1 MFTNIALLS
10 LAFVSTSTVRDP
22 SLYRPRIELWTNRGD
37 AAVYTRGERVRL
49 YFKIDQDAYV
59 TIFRVDTDGRVRV
72 LFPRDPWEDNFA
84 RGGREL
90 EVDGRALGSDAFTI
104 DDYPGVGYLF
114 AVASAD
120 PFVYDQIESGD
131 HWDYRVIADG
141 RVKGD
146 PYVAMTDL
154 AQRIVPDGYADWD
167 YDVISYNVGQHYDY
181 PRFLCYD
188 CHTYVSY
195 SYWDPYY
202 YSCVRFRMFVYDDP
216 WYYPYRYYGGSR
228 VVFTRPYRPQPR
240 FIFKDWGTDRPSRD
254 GFVSR
259 ERERPVN
266 DNGRRGVT
274 SRDLGGLGIVP
285 PPNVRDRRD
294 RPGDDR
300 GNGNDRGN
308 NGNGRGNN
316 GNDDR
321 GQGRRDRPDRPGD
334 DRGNNGNDHGNKGND
349 DRGQGRRDRPDD
361 KRPSDRPMVL
371 PPTDQPRVEP
381 RRDEPRIEPRHDE
394 PRNIEPRVEPRRD
407 EPRRVEPRNEPRNE
421 PRSEPRR
428 AEPRNEPRSQPP
440 PPPPRAE
447 PRRDP
452 PRESPK
458 PKNEPEV
465 RRRKP

>member
-10 LAFVSTSTVRDP
+10 LAVVSTPTVRDP
-22 SLYRPRIELWTNRGD
+22 SFYRPRIEIWTNRGD

-49 YFKIDQDAYV
+49 YFRSDQDAYV

-84 RGGREL
+84 RGGRDF
-90 EVDGRALGSDAFTI
+90 EVDGRALGTDAFTI

-141 RVKGD
+141 RVRGD

-154 AQRIVPDGYADWD
+154 AQRIVPEGYADWD

-188 CHTYVSY
+188 CHSYVSY
-195 SYWDPYY
+195 SSWDPYY
-202 YSCVRFRMFVYDDP
+202 SSCVRFRMFVYDDP

-228 VVFTRPYRPQPR
+228 VVFVRPYRPQPR
-240 FIFKDWGTDRPSRD
+240 FIFKDWGSDRPSRE

-259 ERERPVN
+259 ERERPAN
-266 DNGRRGVT
+266 DNTRRGVT
-274 SRDLGGLGIVP
+274 GRDIGGLGSVP
-285 PPNVRDRRD
+285 PPNVRERRN
-294 RPGDDR
+294 RPGDDGNNGGDDR
-300 GNGNDRGN
+300 GNRGNDGNNRGN
-308 NGNGRGNN
+308 DGRNRGNDDGNRGNDRGNN

-321 GQGRRDRPDRPGD
+321 GNRGGGRRDRPDG
-334 DRGNNGNDHGNKGND
+334 GK
-349 DRGQGRRDRPDD
+349 
-361 KRPSDRPMVL
+361 PSDRPWVI
-371 PPTDQPRVEP
+371 PPVRNDEPRRVEP
-381 RRDEPRIEPRHDE
+381 RVVEPRSEPRRVE
-394 PRNIEPRVEPRRD
+394 PRSEPRRD
-407 EPRRVEPRNEPRNE
+407 EPRRVQPRYEPRNE

-428 AEPRNEPRSQPP
+428 AEPRNEPRSQPQ
-440 PPPPRAE
+440 PRAE

-458 PKNEPEV
+458 PRDEPEV

>member
-1 MFTNIALLS
+1 MFANLAILS
-10 LAFVSTSTVRDP
+10 LAVLPTSTVRDP
-22 SLYRPRIELWTNRGD
+22 SLNRPRIELWTNRGD
-37 AAVYTRGERVRL
+37 AAVYTRGERVRV
-49 YFKIDQDAYV
+49 YFRLDQDAYV

-84 RGGREL
+84 RGGREF
-90 EVDGRALGSDAFTI
+90 EVDGRVLGGDAFSI

-120 PFVYDQIESGD
+120 AFVYDQIESGD

-141 RVKGD
+141 RVRGD

-154 AQRIVPDGYADWD
+154 AQRIVPQGYTDWD

-188 CHTYVSY
+188 CHSYVSY

-202 YSCVRFRMFVYDDP
+202 SSCVRFRMFVYDDP

-240 FIFKDWGTDRPSRD
+240 FIFKDWGTDRPSRE

-266 DNGRRGVT
+266 DNTRRGIT
-274 SRDLGGLGIVP
+274 GRDIGGLGSVP
-285 PPNVRDRRD
+285 PPNVRDRRG
-294 RPGDDR
+294 RPGDNGNNGGNGGNGGNDH
-300 GNGNDRGN
+300 GNNGNDRGN
-308 NGNGRGNN
+308 NGNN
-316 GNDDR
+316 
-321 GQGRRDRPDRPGD
+321 
-334 DRGNNGNDHGNKGND
+334 DRGNRGNGGGR
-349 DRGQGRRDRPDD
+349 RGQDSAKPA
-361 KRPSDRPMVL
+361 DRPMVL
-371 PPTDQPRVEP
+371 PPADQPRVQPRAPDDQQRRVEPRVVEPRSEP
-381 RRDEPRIEPRHDE
+381 RREEPRREEPRRIEPRNE
-394 PRNIEPRVEPRRD
+394 PRS
-407 EPRRVEPRNEPRNE
+407 VEPRNEPRSQ
-421 PRSEPRR
+421 PQPR
-428 AEPRNEPRSQPP
+428 AEPRNEPRSQPQ
-440 PPPPRAE
+440 PRAE

-452 PRESPK
+452 PREAPT
-458 PKNEPEV
+458 PRNEPEV